1 MLVGRMQVV
10 EACHYVCKIR
20 DHYINH
26 VRSELGITVV
36 AGISQRI
43 HDVLKSRNKIVNLEQ
58 NGSWMHEQQAD
69 DDECG
74 VIHSLKCIAAV
85 VILVG
90 VNQISIVE
98 HIE

>member
-69 DDECG
+69 YNEG
-74 VIHSLKCIAAV
+74 SAAHIFTRVAAV